1 MVKIPTY
8 NQQTRAKAPISRS
21 RPMIANSGADKVYAE
36 MANLADTYSE
46 IALEVKKKNQKIADE
61 RKKIEIQDR
70 YIKETKPIFDQYS
83 TSTDVKNGATNY
95 ANDVKGVSNNI
106 YEEIKTEYPALSE
119 YFNTWS
125 AENSR
130 SNYVSI
136 DNKILSN
143 NRKQGEQDL
152 IDKENLLTNQWLGFY
167 FEGNSVGI
175 MQVEDQLYGNNE
187 KSIKGTFDLRN
198 ELGLDLGTIT
208 KEQYNDNLQ
217 NNILLLSATK
227 LIDENINRFNKNY
240 DMGLYNTLDPA
251 KLIALKARADSKIA
265 TGNNRGKTD
274 LKDNAK
280 IIKQEI
286 KELLDI
292 TKGDQFPDTVKLDD
306 VSVRA
311 LAIHEALIQF
321 PGEVGLRKELLSLQN
336 AVSVIA
342 HTAPFRQLPLND
354 VNEEFNNI
362 QTALRVNEGQGFIKY
377 INAAGKEIEMSTQQA
392 INTRDAF
399 EKLITYRNS
408 NADNL
413 IKVAI
418 DSGVQYGGNA
428 IPQIEDWA
436 EVTAEEL
443 AVRGALGSHIQTMYD
458 ANEPQYFTEIDKTSI
473 KNIWNSG
480 NKDDI
485 QKAISSVI
493 FMAGADNAPIAF
505 NQLGDGYEGI
515 AHIGTLQAINGG
527 STIELDNALDALVQL
542 RTAETQ
548 DRFKRFSLAENSD
561 NYIGSEVQQLMEA
574 RIGAFVDNTYAQDI
588 NLYRQLKNS
597 TQLIAYGMVI
607 NNPEFS
613 ELRFEKDKLPLDD
626 KDVVKMFDTALNIA
640 AGYHNGFGGITSY
653 NDHSLILPEWFPN
666 SKNPADTD
674 GDLDFVLSQIMTDE
688 LFELATSIE
697 VSGNLAN
704 LQKNRIVEHV
714 PNEFQDNDV
723 SDFIKREIP
732 ANEIFGVNELGLYSV
747 EPGKYIMTFGDP
759 RFAQEGYTNSEGQL
773 VILDLNRIKTYID
786 AYLDNPELA
795 NKQKLDRIKS
805 NISEGGDLF

>member
-1 MVKIPTY
+1 MAIKLYKSQINVSKQSSTVETAKLSPNFGQQAFQAQQNFLDLTQQIENKYQKIQEDKDVLQTTTEYNENLNEIIDNTNKLNNLEKGMKSYDTASDELYNNLTGKIKNQNVKRRVDAHITTVNSNYRIDVGSNIRKNSLQVFEAGLELHKNSTFNKMLTGNPALKTQLENQIFNGTPDEPSLYDQYTEAGILTPGITRETFNQSLRNEYDVFEATSFIENNVNAFLEKDKLGSY
-8 NQQTRAKAPISRS
+8 NSLDPETLLKLRAKA
-21 RPMIANSGADKVYAE
+21 NS
-36 MANLADTYSE
+36 T
-46 IALEVKKKNQKIADE
+46 I
-61 RKKIEIQDR
+61 
-70 YIKETKPIFDQYS
+70 T
-83 TSTDVKNGATNY
+83 
-95 ANDVKGVSNNI
+95 SNNNA
-106 YEEIKTEYPALSE
+106 YKTTL
-119 YFNTWS
+119 
-125 AENSR
+125 
-130 SNYVSI
+130 V
-136 DNKILSN
+136 DNK
-143 NRKQGEQDL
+143 
-152 IDKENLLTNQWLGFY
+152 
-167 FEGNSVGI
+167 
-175 MQVEDQLYGNNE
+175 
-187 KSIKGTFDLRN
+187 
-198 ELGLDLGTIT
+198 
-208 KEQYNDNLQ
+208 
-217 NNILLLSATK
+217 
-227 LIDENINRFNKNY
+227 
-240 DMGLYNTLDPA
+240 
-251 KLIALKARADSKIA
+251 
-265 TGNNRGKTD
+265 
-274 LKDNAK
+274 K

-292 TKGDQFPDTVKLDD
+292 TKGDQFPDTVRLDN
-306 VSVRA
+306 VIARA
-311 LAIHEALIQF
+311 SAIHESLIEF

-336 AVSVIA
+336 AVSVIS
-342 HTAPFRQLPLND
+342 HIAPYRQLSLNN

-362 QTALRVNEGQGFIKY
+362 QSALKINEGKDSVTY
-377 INAAGKEIEMSTQQA
+377 TNAVGQEITMSTQQA
-392 INTRDAF
+392 IDTRDAF

-408 NADNL
+408 NKDNL

-418 DSGVQYGGNA
+418 DSGVQYDGQA
-428 IPQIEDWA
+428 IPQIDNWA

-443 AVRGALGSHIQTMYD
+443 NVRGALGNYIQTMYD
-458 ANEPQYFTEIDKTSI
+458 ADTPQYFTEIDKTSI

-515 AHIGTLQAINGG
+515 AHIGTLQAINNG

-542 RTAETQ
+542 RTVETQ
-548 DRFKRFSLAENSD
+548 DRFKSFSLAENSV
-561 NYIGSEVQQLMEA
+561 NYVGSKVQALMED

-613 ELRFEKDKLPLDD
+613 ELRLDADAKPLND

-666 SKNPADTD
+666 SKNPEDTD
-674 GDLDFVLSQIMTDE
+674 GDLNFVLSKIMTDE

-697 VSGNLAN
+697 VSGNIAN

-714 PNEFQDNDV
+714 PNELQDNDV
-723 SDFIKREIP
+723 SEFIKREIP

-747 EPGKYIMTFGDP
+747 EPGKYIMTFGNP

-773 VILDLNRIKTYID
+773 VVLDLNKIKPYID
-786 AYLDNPELA
+786 AYLADPELA
-795 NKQKLDRIKS
+795 KKQKIDRIKS
-805 NISEGGDLF
+805 NISQGGDLF